1 MVAATGRHAMGF
13 LFRTLVVVAVI
24 WSVSPLRPG
33 DGPGEALDAARA
45 LATSPTERALGA
57 AAALCARDSA
67 GCATLGLDTLQRALR
82 PDDIGSTASTRHE
95 TVPHPASNGRIA
107 RP

>member
-1 MVAATGRHAMGF
+1 MGF

-24 WSVSPLRPG
+24 WTVSPLRPG
-33 DGPGEALDAARA
+33 DGPGEAIDTARA
-45 LATSPTERALGA
+45 LATSPAERALGA

-82 PDDIGSTASTRHE
+82 PDDIGSTASNRRE
-95 TVPHPASNGRIA
+95 TASHPAANGRIA

>member
-1 MVAATGRHAMGF
+1 MGF

-24 WSVSPLRPG
+24 WAVSPLRPG
-33 DGPGEALDAARA
+33 NGPGEVLDAAQT

-82 PDDIGSTASTRHE
+82 PDDIGSTASNRRE
-95 TVPHPASNGRIA
+95 SAPHTASNGRIA

>member
-1 MVAATGRHAMGF
+1 
-13 LFRTLVVVAVI
+13 VVAVI
-24 WSVSPLRPG
+24 WTVSPLRPG
-33 DGPGEALDAARA
+33 DGPGEAIDTARA
-45 LATSPTERALGA
+45 LANSPAERALGA

-82 PDDIGSTASTRHE
+82 PDDIGSTASNRRE
-95 TVPHPASNGRIA
+95 TASHPAVNGRLA